1 MRQPTTETND
11 TVSRAEFLA
20 MQAEYDRKIAA
31 LTGTLAQHRRPR
43 SSWRRLLLLLPLM
56 VLLALVPVSIR
67 AANPFNDLTG
77 SVHDPNIDLI
87 YNAGLTTGCVP
98 NVSYCPTNNVT
109 REQMASFLART
120 AGLGTNP
127 PIVNAKTAQTATNAT
142 TATTATTAANATT
155 VGGYAPNAL
164 IRAAQAT
171 STYTRDTNEFTVLSV
186 FNSATP
192 LNPVASVSIA
202 APGAGFVVVNAT
214 LGVSIAPSDTGG
226 TSSNTVGFA
235 RLRDTSPGG
244 TGLVASPLLSTATG
258 TGSQATTLGPTYI
271 FPVAVGAHSFVL
283 ETQKSGTGTVKVF
296 DGVVTALFVPFGSG
310 GAATLEGTQP

>member
-11 TVSRAEFLA
+11 PVSRAEFLA
-20 MQAEYDRKIAA
+20 MQAEYDRKLAA
-31 LTGTLAQHRRPR
+31 LTGMLGAHRRPR
-43 SSWRRLLLLLPLM
+43 SSWRRLLLLLPLV

-87 YNAGLTTGCVP
+87 YNAGITTGCVP
-98 NVSYCPTNNVT
+98 NVSYCPTDVVT

-127 PIVNAKTAQTATNAT
+127 PVVNAKTAQTATN
-142 TATTATTAANATT
+142 ATTATTAANATT

-171 STYTRDTNEFTVLSV
+171 STYTRDTNEFTVLSI
-186 FNSATP
+186 FSNSPTLDPIAT
-192 LNPVASVSIA
+192 VAIT
-202 APGAGFVVVNAT
+202 APGSGFVVVNAT
-214 LGVSIAPSDTGG
+214 VGFSIAPSATGG

-244 TGLVASPLLSTATG
+244 TGLVMSPLLSTATG
-258 TGSQATTLGPTYI
+258 IGSQATTLGPTYI

-283 ETQKSGTGTVKVF
+283 ETQKSGTGTVRVF

>member
-1 MRQPTTETND
+1 M
-11 TVSRAEFLA
+11 VSRAEFVA
-20 MQAEYDRKIAA
+20 MQDEYDRKLAA
-31 LTGTLAQHRRPR
+31 LTGTLAHPRRPR
-43 SSWRRLLLLLPLM
+43 SQRRRLFLLLPLV

-87 YNAGLTTGCVP
+87 YNAGITTGCVP
-98 NVSYCPTNNVT
+98 NVSYCPTDTVT

-120 AGLGTNP
+120 AGLGANP
-127 PIVNAKTAQTATNAT
+127 PVVNARTAQIATNAT

-171 STYTRDTNEFTVLSV
+171 STYTRDTNEFPVTSV
-186 FNSATP
+186 FNTSTA
-192 LNPVASVSIA
+192 LNPVASVVIT

-214 LGVSIAPSDTGG
+214 LGVSIEPSATGG
-226 TSSNTVGFA
+226 TSSNTVGYA
-235 RLRDTSPGG
+235 RLRDTSAASTG
-244 TGLVASPLLSTATG
+244 TLSPLLSTATG
-258 TGSQATTLGPTYI
+258 NGSQATTLGPTYI
-271 FPVAVGAHSFVL
+271 FPVAAGAHSFVL
-283 ETQKSGTGTVKVF
+283 EAQKSGTGTVRVF

-310 GAATLEGTQP
+310 GAATLEGAQP